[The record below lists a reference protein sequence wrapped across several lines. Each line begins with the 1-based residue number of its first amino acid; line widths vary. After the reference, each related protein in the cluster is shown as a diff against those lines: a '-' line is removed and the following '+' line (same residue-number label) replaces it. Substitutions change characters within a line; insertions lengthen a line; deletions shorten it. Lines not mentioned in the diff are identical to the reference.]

1 MSQNL
6 ERQIPEPHAPGL
18 EYTHSKS
25 LSHAEQQ
32 ASVARLGLRALT
44 GIDLSVLMREAVTT
58 MVSGLAAEYGSI
70 LELLPGGEKLRIRE
84 NVGWKYHAEGT
95 LVDAR
100 NGSAAGYTLI
110 RNEPVIANDLSS
122 ETRFRVHQLSLDH
135 KATGSISVVI
145 PGKDR
150 PFGTIGAV
158 PRRAAPSPLRMPT
171 LFRR

>member
-6 ERQIPEPHAPGL
+6 GRQIPEPHAPGL
-18 EYTHSKS
+18 EHTHS

-44 GIDLSVLMREAVTT
+44 GIDLSVLMREALTT
-58 MVSGLAAEYGSI
+58 MVSGLGAEYGTI

-100 NGSAAGYTLI
+100 NG
-110 RNEPVIANDLSS
+110 R
-122 ETRFRVHQLSLDH
+122 
-135 KATGSISVVI
+135 SV
-145 PGKDR
+145 
-150 PFGTIGAV
+150 A
-158 PRRAAPSPLRMPT
+158 
-171 LFRR
+171 